1 MLRRVR
7 AAVDSAGERPP
18 EYRRERALLDLLKTD
33 NLYDSAPSSVAAFDP
48 SKLKILRKNP
58 NPKLVGDVCP
68 PAVVEVFDNLD
79 ERIRK
84 SDAEIEACRL
94 GEAPP
99 EPCWNATLRDDRSE
113 RISFIRKLVGL
124 RLVGFRL
131 RLRGRIG
138 VFFAGKKNNHV

>member
-1 MLRRVR
+1 MLRRLR

-18 EYRRERALLDLLKTD
+18 EYLRERALLGLLKTD
-33 NLYDSAPSSVAAFDP
+33 NLYDSAPSSVRAFDP

-138 VFFAGKKNNHV
+138 VFFAG